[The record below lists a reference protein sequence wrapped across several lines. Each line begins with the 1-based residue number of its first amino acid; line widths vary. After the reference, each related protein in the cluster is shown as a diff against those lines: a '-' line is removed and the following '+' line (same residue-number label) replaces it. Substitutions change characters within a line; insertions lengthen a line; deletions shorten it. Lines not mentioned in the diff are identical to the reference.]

1 MSYILRFTQSYLPA
15 HHKMVLDL
23 EAQFEELERRNSNFP
38 RGRRYQ
44 PLASGEPNHS
54 LIWESEFPS
63 LAAVQEALKVIQEDP
78 THTDLFSKQSPYFTN
93 MRTEIFQTL
102 EF

>member
-1 MSYILRFTQSYLPA
+1 MAYILRFTQSYLPA
-15 HHKMVLDL
+15 HHKAVLDL
-23 EAQFEELERRNSNFP
+23 EAQFEQLERDNPNFP

-54 LIWESEFPS
+54 LIWECECPS
-63 LAAVQEALKVIQEDP
+63 LAALEETLKVIEADA
-78 THTDLFSKQSPYFTN
+78 THTDLFAKQSVSFTN
-93 MRTEIFQTL
+93 MRTEIFKTL